1 MGFASRTATRLIL
14 AAMISIAGLVAV
26 RAESWP
32 TKSVKIVVAFAA
44 GGTADILAR
53 ILAAGL
59 SEKLNQQFYVENIP
73 GSSGGLGSA
82 QVARAAPDGYTL
94 LIGGA
99 GPHLVG
105 PAVNPNIGYD
115 TMKDF
120 THIAMIA
127 GDSFMLAASNSLGVK
142 NFTELVRIGRE
153 KEIACGSPGVG
164 SQGHLLQ
171 VLITQATGVKLVQV
185 PYRGANENMMDL
197 IGNQVALA
205 LQPAISVAEQARS
218 GNAVALAVTSAAR
231 NLMFADVPTF
241 TELGYPGLEAIA
253 WFWLT
258 GPRGLPDDVVDKLNI
273 AVREIIASPR
283 VKDQLGKNALLT
295 VDFDPPRVNA
305 FLRSEVDR
313 WGVAARAA
321 KLEIK

>member
-1 MGFASRTATRLIL
+1 MRILKQIASAAFFITALCALGDMSARSQT
-14 AAMISIAGLVAV
+14 
-26 RAESWP
+26 WP
-32 TKSVKIVVAFAA
+32 AKPVKIVVAFAA

-59 SEKLNQQFYVENIP
+59 SDKFQQQFYVENVP

-82 QVARAAPDGYTL
+82 QVARASPDGYTL

-99 GPHLVG
+99 GPHLIG

-115 TMKDF
+115 TMRDF

-127 GDSFMLAASNSLGVK
+127 GDSFMLAASRKLGVAS
-142 NFTELVRIGRE
+142 FSDLVRIGRE
-153 KEIACGSPGVG
+153 KEISCGSPGVG

-197 IGNQVALA
+197 IGNQVELA
-205 LQPAISVAEQARS
+205 LQPAISVAEQARA
-218 GNAVALAVTSAAR
+218 GNAVALAVTSANR
-231 NLMFADVPTF
+231 NPMFANVPTF

-258 GPRGLPDDVVDKLNI
+258 GPSGIPSDIVDKLNV
-273 AVREIIASPR
+273 AVRGVIATPS
-283 VKDQLGKNALLT
+283 VAAQLEKTALLT
-295 VDFDPPRVNA
+295 ADFDAPKVNA
-305 FLRSEVDR
+305 FLRSEVER
-313 WGVAARAA
+313 WGAAARAA
-321 KLEIK
+321 HLEIK